1 MVSQQFQFDANKL
14 DLKRV
19 LNWPIPR
26 HSRFRALT
34 STNNELFQP
43 VLMNLLHAEKFHCE
57 ALLPLTTRKN
67 ISPAGAAAEEKSPIL
82 FTFSFFWN
90 KYRTMPH

>member
-43 VLMNLLHAEKFHCE
+43 VLMNLLHAEKFNCE
-57 ALLPLTTRKN
+57 ALLPLTTRKKYIASGCSRRRKISN
-67 ISPAGAAAEEKSPIL
+67 IIYIL
-82 FTFSFFWN
+82 FFLE
-90 KYRTMPH
+90 